1 MVVTP
6 SALSFTWIYGSKVV
20 AFTVIWMAPSSGAGV
35 YCRGAVAGIE
45 AAETKDTT
53 LARFM
58 TLESILL

>member
-1 MVVTP
+1 
-6 SALSFTWIYGSKVV
+6 V
-20 AFTVIWMAPSSGAGV
+20 AFTVIWMAPSSVVGV